1 MYHCKMSHFGFNNY
15 VGLMLRSYL
24 NAKIKIISEI
34 GKQAVD
40 KLTPTSQS
48 TVPTPQGSCSIR
60 TYGEERAMTEPQMKI
75 KK

>member
-1 MYHCKMSHFGFNNY
+1 MSPFKTC
-15 VGLMLRSYL
+15 VRLKLQSYL

-34 GKQAVD
+34 SKWAAD

-48 TVPTPQGSCSIR
+48 SVPTLQGSCSMG
-60 TYGEERAMTEPQMKI
+60 TYGEERPTTEPQMKI

>member
-1 MYHCKMSHFGFNNY
+1 MSHFGFNNY
-15 VGLMLRSYL
+15 VGLRLQSYL

-34 GKQAVD
+34 SKQVVD

-48 TVPTPQGSCSIR
+48 TVPTLQGSCSIH
-60 TYGEERAMTEPQMKI
+60 TYGEERATTEPQMKI

>member
-1 MYHCKMSHFGFNNY
+1 MQ
-15 VGLMLRSYL
+15 SYL

-34 GKQAVD
+34 SKWAVD
-40 KLTPTSQS
+40 KLPPTSQS
-48 TVPTPQGSCSIR
+48 TVPTSQGSCSIS